1 MFGLG
6 FTEILVIGVL
16 VLLATGSGRLPK
28 VMEDLGK
35 GVTAFKKGAGMAED
49 DGEDVPAA
57 PKPAA
62 KKKPAKKAAVP
73 VKKTAKKPSKKPA
86 KKA

>member
-6 FTEILVIGVL
+6 FTELLVIGVL

-49 DGEDVPAA
+49 KPEDVPVKKA
-57 PKPAA
+57 PKAPKTKAA
-62 KKKPAKKAAVP
+62 KKKAPIVKKVVKKA
-73 VKKTAKKPSKKPA
+73 SKKA
-86 KKA
+86 